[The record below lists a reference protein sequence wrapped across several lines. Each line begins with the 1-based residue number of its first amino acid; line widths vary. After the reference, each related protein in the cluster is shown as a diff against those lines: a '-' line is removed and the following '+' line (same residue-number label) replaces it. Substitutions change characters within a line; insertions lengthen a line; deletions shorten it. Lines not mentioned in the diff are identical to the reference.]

1 MGILTEFAETAARYA
16 SSARAGF
23 YLLVICAVIM
33 TALTVAWCASL
44 LIEVTRKR
52 ASKLSIKYGSAGEK
66 EKEIRG
72 NIVKITL
79 WGILIAIAWVVF
91 IILL

>member
-16 SSARAGF
+16 SSARTDF

-33 TALTVAWCASL
+33 TVVMAFEVAFL

-66 EKEIRG
+66 EKGVKGI
-72 NIVKITL
+72 IVRVIM
-79 WGILIAIAWVVF
+79 IVIYWVT
-91 IILL
+91 IILLL